1 MRVADSFIQEIDMET
16 PATRRVLDRLPEDQF
31 SWRPHPTSWSLGEL
45 GLHVAQIP
53 GMISQLVTPDVLD
66 NPPQFQQRSASS
78 KAELL
83 DALTASVND
92 AKAYLD
98 SLTDEQLMA
107 TWTMNAG
114 GKPIMAMPRAAM
126 VRAIMLNHWY
136 HHRGQLQVYLRM
148 LGIPVPSVYGPT
160 GDENPFMS

>member
-66 NPPQFQQRSASS
+66 NPPQFQQRAAES

-83 DALTASVND
+83 DALTTSVTE
-92 AKAYLD
+92 AKIYLD

-107 TWTMNAG
+107 TWTMNAD
-114 GKPIMAMPRAAM
+114 GKTLIAMPRVGM

-136 HHRGQLQVYLRM
+136 HHRGQLLVYLRM
-148 LGIPVPSVYGPT
+148 LGRPVPSVYGPT
-160 GDENPFMS
+160 GDENPFIS